1 MFLDSSVELHEEIR
15 LQASRRVRPR
25 WRGQPPL
32 VVVELADKATTSSLI
47 LMYAGE
53 NSILS

>member
-15 LQASRRVRPR
+15 LQASRRVCPR
-25 WRGQPPL
+25 RRGQPPL
-32 VVVELADKATTSSLI
+32 VVVELADKAATSSLI